1 MLDFASITGRYL
13 RESPITAITRNEL
26 VILYN
31 RFQDHLNPFQEGS
44 VQGAQV
50 LEDVGLP
57 DYRQGQAVL
66 ERAKLLVTALVSLAS
81 LASRPEV
88 GVEALRGVL
97 LARDVLVQAGGPGIG
112 RSSSRHRG

>member
-1 MLDFASITGRYL
+1 LIPS
-13 RESPITAITRNEL
+13 REAWWGGGDLP
-26 VILYN
+26 
-31 RFQDHLNPFQEGS
+31 G
-44 VQGAQV
+44 
-50 LEDVGLP
+50 DVGLP